1 MQEENAMNGSVL
13 SWFRVGVRESP
24 RGWAVEPHCPSRPSR
39 PGGQGRGQQEPAWR
53 ARTLRIFFESFSSA
67 IGLAMAD
74 SSLTVPMLA
83 IELYPLPSLSLS
95 LFVALSL
102 AHDRRPHSTAAL
114 PLPEF
119 WPETGNFFFA
129 GTLVFGQDFVLV
141 NKVPRQGGR
150 GRGEAQ
156 EGNCSHGGGLQ
167 LVPHPCHN
175 RRGRPGRCCEPA
187 HPCALPTPRG
197 QEPSVGAQGGGHLR
211 PQPGYDVRPH
221 VPAGRG
227 EQERLQRPCRPQR
240 VRLRDANEGKWL
252 GSARLGSLPS
262 NSPLTTTSRPA
273 PPPLRFNPPLLA
285 FRSFGTPCT

>member
-1 MQEENAMNGSVL
+1 MNGSVL
-13 SWFRVGVRESP
+13 SWSRVGVRESP
-24 RGWAVEPHCPSRPSR
+24 RGRAGEPHCPSRPSR

-83 IELYPLPSLSLS
+83 IEFYPLPSLSLC
-95 LFVALSL
+95 LSL
-102 AHDRRPHSTAAL
+102 RRSLSRARPPPPLTAAL
-114 PLPEF
+114 PLPESRKF
-119 WPETGNFFFA
+119 RFSFLLGLWFSGDGKTSSW
-129 GTLVFGQDFVLV
+129 
-141 NKVPRQGGR
+141 NKVPRQGGSP
-150 GRGEAQ
+150 GGEAQ

-167 LVPHPCHN
+167 LVPHPCHD
-175 RRGRPGRCCEPA
+175 RRGHPGRCCEPA

-197 QEPSVGAQGGGHLR
+197 QKPSVGAQGGGHLR

-252 GSARLGSLPS
+252 GSARLSPVQLAAHNNLP
-262 NSPLTTTSRPA
+262 PRPA
-273 PPPLRFNPPLLA
+273 PTSLLA